1 MIVWSVWGKETKIM
15 SKPPKHRGLGRGLDA
30 LIHGGATRPG
40 TVPKKKVP
48 AKPAAKAASTP
59 VAVVEDANGSVRM
72 VAIHQVVKSPW
83 QPRRAFKPEALQEL
97 SDSIKTMGVIQPVVV
112 RKVGNQFELIAGERR
127 FRASQAAGL
136 TEIPALLREVSDLEA
151 MEMALIEN
159 VQREDLNLIEEAEGY
174 RALMAKAGLTQ
185 EEISQRVGKARATVA
200 NSLRLLDLSDTIKKA
215 LSDEVLSAGHAKVL
229 LGVEETN
236 RELLAAR
243 VVVQGLSVRALEK
256 LVSGLNATGRSGG
269 KKKTPGGGAPLDE
282 KTAKHLKFLADRMQQ
297 ELGTKVILTPSRLL
311 AGGKREMG
319 KIMIEYFDNEDL
331 SRLLETLN
339 LSDLLS

>member
-1 MIVWSVWGKETKIM
+1 
-15 SKPPKHRGLGRGLDA
+15 

-40 TVPKKKVP
+40 TVPKKKAAANP
-48 AKPAAKAASTP
+48 TGQAKAKAPAAP
-59 VAVVEDANGSVRM
+59 VQAQPADHADGTVRL

-83 QPRRAFKPEALQEL
+83 QPRREFKPEALQEL
-97 SDSIKTMGVIQPVVV
+97 SDSIRTKGVIQPVVV

-136 TEIPALLREVSDLEA
+136 SEIPALLREVSDLEA

-215 LSDEVLSAGHAKVL
+215 LADEQLSAGHAKVL

-243 VVVQGLSVRALEK
+243 VMLQGLSVRALEK
-256 LVSGLNATGRSGG
+256 LITGLHSTGKVGKQKKPASGSGG
-269 KKKTPGGGAPLDE
+269 VDE
-282 KTAKHLKFLADRMQQ
+282 KTAKHLKFLASRMQQ
-297 ELGTKVILTPSRLL
+297 ELGTKVTLSPARLL

-319 KIMIEYFDNEDL
+319 RIVIDYFDNEDL

-339 LSDLLS
+339 LADLV